1 MSRLSA
7 YILRQ
12 CTTAGLSLFVTAA
25 FLVWITQTLRLFDL
39 ITAKGQDLLT
49 LMGQAAMTTPPL
61 SGAIL
66 YICMGIGLAR
76 TLRGMQETRE
86 LHSIHAG
93 RRLPG
98 LLGAIIWFAIG
109 GALAVGLIVH
119 WAEPIS
125 KRLYREWQA
134 DVAADLVGRTLTPH
148 RFTEAAPGLVVF
160 ISGRNP
166 DGSVTG
172 FFADDS
178 RNPNAR
184 RTYTADRAVIA
195 TNNGGYFLD
204 MGQGTLQY
212 LRNGVDFSEVK
223 FSNYQLALDRLTEP
237 ASPAASI
244 DESESL
250 QMLVKAGGLDGLS
263 STQRHVLSGRMAEIG
278 RILVMCLFVTSLA
291 AFPHARRR
299 RNIVP
304 IEVLVIAAGL
314 GDRALSQL
322 AEHWPTGFFT
332 GQLILLAISVPFLFR
347 ELGVLRLP
355 AFRRAAA

>member
-76 TLRGMQETRE
+76 TLRGMQDTRE

-98 LLGAIIWFAIG
+98 LFAAIIWFALG
-109 GALAVGLIVH
+109 GAVAVGLIVH

-160 ISGRNP
+160 ISRPQPGRVSYRLFRRGFPQSRSAP
-166 DGSVTG
+166 DLHG
-172 FFADDS
+172 
-178 RNPNAR
+178 R
-184 RTYTADRAVIA
+184 
-195 TNNGGYFLD
+195 
-204 MGQGTLQY
+204 QG
-212 LRNGVDFSEVK
+212 
-223 FSNYQLALDRLTEP
+223 
-237 ASPAASI
+237 
-244 DESESL
+244 
-250 QMLVKAGGLDGLS
+250 
-263 STQRHVLSGRMAEIG
+263 
-278 RILVMCLFVTSLA
+278 
-291 AFPHARRR
+291 
-299 RNIVP
+299 
-304 IEVLVIAAGL
+304 
-314 GDRALSQL
+314 GDRDQCGRLFPRYGPGHAPISAQWRGFLGGQVFQLSACARQ
-322 AEHWPTGFFT
+322 AHRAGEP
-332 GQLILLAISVPFLFR
+332 
-347 ELGVLRLP
+347 LRQH
-355 AFRRAAA
+355 R